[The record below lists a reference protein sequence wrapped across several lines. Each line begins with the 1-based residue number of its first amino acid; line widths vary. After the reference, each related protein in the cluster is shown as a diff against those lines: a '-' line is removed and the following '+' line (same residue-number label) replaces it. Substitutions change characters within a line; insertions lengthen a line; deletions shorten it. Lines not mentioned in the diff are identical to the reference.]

1 MTTKDPKANQAIA
14 LIGMAGRFP
23 NAEDVKIF
31 WWNLEHAVE
40 SLVDYTNAEMLEAGV
55 PQALLEN
62 PNFVKRGTPFDR
74 PDWFDAA
81 FFGFN
86 PREAEILDP
95 QHRLFL
101 ECAWEALEDAGYGG
115 EARPESIGVYGGT
128 SGNTYLMSNIL
139 MNPEVVE
146 TVGGYQLMLASDKD
160 FLATRVAYKL
170 NLKGPSMA
178 VQTACSTSLVAVQMA
193 CQALLGR
200 QCDMALAGGVSLNF
214 PEKTG
219 HMYNEGMIL
228 SPDGHCRPF
237 DAEGRGIRAGHGAGI
252 VVLKRLD
259 EALRDR
265 DAIRAVILGAA
276 VNNDGA
282 EKMGYSAPSVEG
294 QSNVIS
300 AAIQMSGVNPESI
313 SYLEAHG
320 TGTQVGDPIEIAG
333 LERAFRAHTDKKQ
346 FCAIGAVKGNIGHL
360 DAAAGIAGLIK
371 ATLAL
376 KHKRIPAT
384 LNFKKA
390 NPVIDF
396 ANSPFYVNDKL
407 SNWDSNGTPRRAGVS
422 SFGIGG
428 TNAHVVLEE
437 APAAK
442 PSEVKWPA
450 QLLVISAKTSTALDA
465 MTARMAEHLETER
478 NISLADA
485 CFTSQVGR
493 KRFAHRRMLVCN
505 SCEGAIES
513 LQGKGPH
520 KFVTAVE
527 ESDARGVTFMFSGQG
542 SQHIGMAREL
552 YDVQSVFRNNF
563 DSCAIFLEQDIGC
576 DLRKVLYAQGA
587 DAQVLNETRVAQ
599 PALFAIEYSLAQMW
613 MSFGVLP
620 DAMIGHSIGEYAAAC
635 IAGVFSLEDALRLV
649 AARGSI
655 MQKMPAGSMLAAS
668 LPVSEAKKHVNGRI
682 SLAAA
687 NSPSLCTLSGPADA
701 IAALKEK
708 LEASGV
714 ECRALH
720 TSHAFHSSMMD
731 GALKLFSEAV
741 RGVKLTAPN
750 KPFLS
755 NLTGTWITTEQATD
769 PSYWVNHLR
778 HAVHFADGIKELA
791 ATPRRIFLEVGP
803 GQALSTFARDCTRG
817 MAGTQVLSSLPH
829 PKDTQS
835 DATFVVNTVGKLWLA
850 GVPIQ
855 WEEFHRGE
863 KLNRVS
869 LPAYFFERKR
879 YCVKPV
885 SRLSAPASA
894 SSAASNAFARRE
906 DISDW
911 FYVPSW
917 TRSVSPAALATSD
930 SYGPWLIFADQNGLG
945 DQAGT
950 ILSKRGE
957 KFTIVR
963 QGQRFARSEN
973 GEYTIRP
980 DRAEDHTSLLNDL
993 RTRGFAVRSVLH
1005 LWSVPAKSIAETQ
1018 NGRKAFERLIYL
1030 AQAFGDNPQQ
1040 TPIDWVVVTSGL
1052 HTLTGRETLDPL
1064 LSLVVGPL
1072 KVIPQEY
1079 PNITCRLVDLFPL
1092 PEPGT
1097 AQHALVEDILLEPG
1111 MPRAWRQL
1119 AYRDGIR
1126 WEQTFEPARLPARSK
1141 TTIRENG
1148 VYLITGGSGGIGL
1161 TLAAFLAEQGR
1172 ARIALTSRSPIPE
1185 RSEWIKWLNAH
1196 DENDATSAKI
1206 RSLEKLEALGAEVM
1220 TLTADVSIRQ
1230 EMRRAVDAVQARF
1243 GKINGVIHAAG
1254 ISGGG
1259 LVQLKTSD
1267 ASEKVLSSK
1276 VAGTLVLDSLLD
1288 VANLDF
1294 FILCSSID
1302 AILPIFG
1309 EVDYCAGNAFLDAY
1323 AAAQNAKGL
1332 RQVISINW
1340 DRWRE
1345 VGMAQNSIVPR
1356 NMEEQKRALLETAIR
1371 PAEGVE
1377 AFRRILSAGL
1387 PQVVVMT
1394 HDLTRLITE
1403 IANSPKAAGNAA
1415 ASDDEMLQLAAEAG
1429 HSRPDL
1435 ANDFVAPETEIQK
1448 NLAEIWI
1455 EVLGIEQIGIEDN
1468 FFEMGGHSL
1477 LATGVLSRIRSKFG
1491 VSVPLRTIFE
1501 TPTIRELASHLETL
1515 LWVVSGKS
1523 AASDAS
1529 EDREEIE
1536 L

>member
-1 MTTKDPKANQAIA
+1 MKTKDSRANQAIA

-23 NAEDVKIF
+23 NAEDLKVF

-40 SLVDYTNAEMLEAGV
+40 SLEDYTNAEMLEAGV
-55 PQALLEN
+55 PQALLEH
-62 PNFVKRGTPFDR
+62 PNFVKRGTPFER

-128 SGNTYLMSNIL
+128 SGNTYLMSNVL
-139 MNPEVVE
+139 MNPEVIE
-146 TVGGYQLMLASDKD
+146 AVGGYQLMLASDKD

-170 NLKGPSMA
+170 NLKGPSMS

-193 CQALLGR
+193 CQALLGK

-228 SPDGHCRPF
+228 SPDGRCRPF

-300 AAIQMSGVNPESI
+300 AAIRMSGVNPESI
-313 SYLEAHG
+313 SYVEAHG

-360 DAAAGIAGLIK
+360 DAAAGVAGLIK

-384 LNFKKA
+384 LHFKKA

-396 ANSPFYVNDKL
+396 ANSPFFVNDKL
-407 SNWDSNGTPRRAGVS
+407 SDWESTGTPRRAGVS

-428 TNAHVVLEE
+428 TNAHVVMEE
-437 APAAK
+437 APASE
-442 PSEVKWPA
+442 PSDVKWPS
-450 QLLVISAKTSTALDA
+450 QLLVISARTSTSLDA
-465 MTARMAEHLETER
+465 MTARMAAHLETEPR
-478 NISLADA
+478 IALADA
-485 CFTSQVGR
+485 CFTSQLGR
-493 KRFAHRRMLVCN
+493 KRFAHRRMVVSS
-505 SCEGAIES
+505 SCDEAIES
-513 LQGKGPH
+513 LKGKGPH
-520 KFVTAVE
+520 KYISAVE
-527 ESDARGVTFMFSGQG
+527 ESDTRAVTFMFSGQG
-542 SQHIGMAREL
+542 SQHIGMARGL
-552 YDVQSVFRNNF
+552 YEVQPVFRNMF
-563 DSCAIFLEQDIGC
+563 DSCAIFLEQDLGC
-576 DLRKVLYAQGA
+576 DLRKVLYAKDS
-587 DAQVLNETRVAQ
+587 DAQILNETRVAQ

-613 MSFGVLP
+613 MSWGVLP

-635 IAGVFSLEDALRLV
+635 LAGVFSLEDALRLV
-649 AARGSI
+649 AARGRI
-655 MQKMPAGSMLAAS
+655 MQQMPAGSMLAVS
-668 LPVSEAKKHVNGRI
+668 LPASEANKYVNDRI
-682 SLAAA
+682 SLAAV
-687 NSPSLCTLSGPADA
+687 NSPTLCTLSGPEDA
-701 IAALKEK
+701 IGSLKEK
-708 LEASGV
+708 MEASGV

-731 GALKLFSEAV
+731 GALDLFSEAL
-741 RGVKLTAPN
+741 RDVKLFAPSR
-750 KPFLS
+750 PFIS
-755 NLTGTWITTEQATD
+755 NLTGTWITAEQATD
-769 PSYWVNHLR
+769 PSYWTKHLR
-778 HAVHFADGIKELA
+778 QAVHFAEGMKELA
-791 ATPRRIFLEVGP
+791 STPRHIFLEVGP
-803 GQALSTFARDCTRG
+803 SQALSTFARDCTRG

-829 PKDTQS
+829 PKDSQS
-835 DATFVVNTVGKLWLA
+835 DASFVVNTVGKLWLA
-850 GVPIQ
+850 GVPMQ
-855 WEEFHRGE
+855 WDEFHKGE

-879 YCVKPV
+879 YCVKPMLRV
-885 SRLSAPASA
+885 SASAPAP
-894 SSAASNAFARRE
+894 SAATNALARRE

-911 FYVPSW
+911 FYIPSW
-917 TRSVSPAALATSD
+917 TQSVAPAALATSET
-930 SYGPWLIFADQNGLG
+930 YGPWLIFADEKGFG
-945 DQAGT
+945 DQAAN
-950 ILSKRGE
+950 ILSMRGE

-963 QGQRFARSEN
+963 QGQSFSRGEN
-973 GEYTIRP
+973 GAYTVRP
-980 DRAEDHTSLLNDL
+980 DRAEDYAALLNDF
-993 RTRGFAVRSVLH
+993 RTRGFVVRSVLH
-1005 LWSVPAKSIAETQ
+1005 LWSVPSANSSETQ
-1018 NGRKAFERLIYL
+1018 AGRKAFERLIYL

-1040 TPIDWVVVTSGL
+1040 TPVDWVVVTSGL
-1052 HTLTGRETLDPL
+1052 HSVTGRETLDPL
-1064 LSLVVGPL
+1064 LSLVLGPL

-1079 PNITCRLVDLFPL
+1079 PNITCRAVDLFPF
-1092 PEPGT
+1092 PESSANENG
-1097 AQHALVEDILLEPG
+1097 LIENILLEPG
-1111 MPRAWRQL
+1111 MPRPWRL
-1119 AYRDGIR
+1119 VAYRNGMR

-1141 TTIRENG
+1141 TAIREKG
-1148 VYLITGGSGGIGL
+1148 VYLITGGTGGIGL
-1161 TLAAFLAEQGR
+1161 SLAAYLAEQGH
-1172 ARIALTSRSPIPE
+1172 ARIALTSRSPVPD
-1185 RSEWIKWLNAH
+1185 RSEWKQWVGTH
-1196 DENDATSAKI
+1196 GETDSTSVKI

-1220 TLTADVSIRQ
+1220 TLTANVSSRE
-1230 EMRRAVDAVQARF
+1230 EMQRAIDAVQARF

-1259 LVQLKTSD
+1259 LMQLATSVT
-1267 ASEKVLSSK
+1267 SEKVLSSK
-1276 VAGTLVLDSLLD
+1276 VAGTLVLDSLID
-1288 VANLDF
+1288 VASLDF
-1294 FILCSSID
+1294 FVLCSSID
-1302 AILPIFG
+1302 AVAPILG
-1309 EVDYCAGNAFLDAY
+1309 ELDYCAGNAFLDAY
-1323 AAAQNAKGL
+1323 AAAQNAKGH
-1332 RQVISINW
+1332 RGVTSINW
-1340 DRWRE
+1340 YRWRE
-1345 VGMAQNSIVPR
+1345 VGMAENLEVPR
-1356 NMEEQKRALLETAIR
+1356 SMEEQKRALLQDAIK

-1377 AFRRILSAGL
+1377 AFRRILAACL
-1387 PQVVVMT
+1387 PQVAVMT
-1394 HDLTRLITE
+1394 HDLPRIIVE
-1403 IANSPKAAGNAA
+1403 IANGPKAASNASV
-1415 ASDDEMLQLAAEAG
+1415 SDDKTPRLGAEAS

-1435 ANDFVAPETEIQK
+1435 ANEFVPPETEIQK
-1448 NLAEIWI
+1448 SLAEIWI
-1455 EVLGIEQIGIEDN
+1455 EVLGIEHIGIDDN

-1477 LATGVLSRIRSKFG
+1477 LATGVLSRIRGKFG

-1501 TPTIRELASHLETL
+1501 TPTIRELSTHLETL

-1523 AASDAS
+1523 DASEAS

-1536 L
+1536 I

>member
-1 MTTKDPKANQAIA
+1 MKTKDSKANQAIA
-14 LIGMAGRFP
+14 VIGMAGRFP

-40 SLVDYTNAEMLEAGV
+40 SLVEYSDAEMLEAGV
-55 PQALLEN
+55 PQALLDN
-62 PNFVKRGTPFDR
+62 PNFVKRGTPFER
-74 PDWFDAA
+74 ADWFDAG

-128 SGNTYLMSNIL
+128 SGNTYLMSNVL

-146 TVGGYQLMLASDKD
+146 AVGGYQLMLASDKD

-170 NLKGPSMA
+170 NLKGPSMS

-228 SPDGHCRPF
+228 SPDGRCRPF

-313 SYLEAHG
+313 TYVEAHG

-333 LERAFRAHTDKKQ
+333 LERAFRVHTDKKQ

-360 DAAAGIAGLIK
+360 DAAAGVAGLIK
-371 ATLAL
+371 ATLAF

-384 LNFKKA
+384 LHFREA

-396 ANSPFYVNDKL
+396 ANSPFFVNDKL
-407 SNWDSNGTPRRAGVS
+407 SDWESSGTPRRAGVS

-437 APAAK
+437 APEAK
-442 PSEVKWPA
+442 PAEVKWPS
-450 QLLVISAKTSTALDA
+450 QLLVISARTSTALDA
-465 MTARMAEHLETER
+465 MTARMAEHLETDPS
-478 NISLADA
+478 ISLADA

-493 KRFAHRRMLVCN
+493 KRFAHRRMVVG
-505 SCEGAIES
+505 SDREDAIES
-513 LQGKGPH
+513 LKGKGPH
-520 KFVTAVE
+520 KYISAAE
-527 ESDARGVTFMFSGQG
+527 ESDTRAVTFMFSGQG
-542 SQHIGMAREL
+542 SQHIGMARGL
-552 YDVQSVFRNNF
+552 YEVQSVFRNNF
-563 DSCAIFLEQDIGC
+563 DSCAIFLEQDLGC
-576 DLRKVLYAQGA
+576 DLRKVLYAQDA
-587 DAQVLNETRVAQ
+587 DPQVLNETRVAQ

-613 MSFGVLP
+613 MSFGVMP

-635 IAGVFSLEDALRLV
+635 VAGVFSLADALQIV
-649 AARGSI
+649 AARGRI
-655 MQKMPAGSMLAAS
+655 MQQMPAGSMLAVS
-668 LPVSEAKKHVNGRI
+668 LSLSEAKKYVDDQI

-687 NSPSLCTLSGPADA
+687 NSPTLCTLSGPEDA
-701 IAALKEK
+701 IASLKQK
-708 LEASGV
+708 LEASGI
-714 ECRALH
+714 ECRTLH

-731 GALKLFSEAV
+731 GALDSFCEAL
-741 RGVKLTAPN
+741 RNVKLCAPN
-750 KPFLS
+750 RPFLS
-755 NLTGTWITTEQATD
+755 NLSGTWITAEQATD
-769 PSYWVNHLR
+769 PSYWVKHLR

-829 PKDTQS
+829 PKDPQS
-835 DATFVVNTVGKLWLA
+835 DASFVVSTVGKLWLA

-855 WEEFHRGE
+855 WDEFHKGE

-879 YCVKPV
+879 YCVKRTLPV
-885 SRLSAPASA
+885 SGSAPAPSTA
-894 SSAASNAFARRE
+894 PTALAKRE

-911 FYVPSW
+911 FYIPSW
-917 TRSVSPAALATSD
+917 TRSVAPAALATSE
-930 SYGPWLIFADQNGLG
+930 SYGPWLIFADEKGLG
-945 DQAGT
+945 DQAGNL
-950 ILSKRGE
+950 LSKRGE

-963 QGQRFARSEN
+963 QGHKFARREN
-973 GEYTIRP
+973 GEYTLRP
-980 DRAEDHTSLLNDL
+980 DRAEDHAALLNDL
-993 RTRGFAVRSVLH
+993 RTRGFMVRTVLH
-1005 LWSVPAKSIAETQ
+1005 LWSVPGASSSETQ

-1040 TPIDWVVVTSGL
+1040 TPVDWVVVTSGL
-1052 HTLTGRETLDPL
+1052 HAVTGREILDPL
-1064 LSLVVGPL
+1064 LSLVLGPI

-1079 PNITCRLVDLFPL
+1079 PNITCRAVDLFPF
-1092 PEPGT
+1092 PESGPDE
-1097 AQHALVEDILLEPG
+1097 HELIENILLEPG
-1111 MPRAWRQL
+1111 MPRPWRHV
-1119 AYRDGIR
+1119 AYRNGIR

-1141 TTIRENG
+1141 PTIREKG
-1148 VYLITGGSGGIGL
+1148 VYVITGGTGGIGL
-1161 TLAAFLAEQGR
+1161 TLAAYLAEHGN
-1172 ARIALTSRSPIPE
+1172 ARIALTSRSPLPE
-1185 RSEWIKWLNAH
+1185 RAEWPQWLDAH
-1196 DENDATSAKI
+1196 GENDSTSLKI

-1220 TLTADVSIRQ
+1220 TLTADVSSRE
-1230 EMRRAVDAVQARF
+1230 EMQRAVEAIQARF
-1243 GKINGVIHAAG
+1243 GKINGVVHAAG
-1254 ISGGG
+1254 IPGGG

-1276 VAGTLVLDSLLD
+1276 VAGTLVLDSLLN
-1288 VANLDF
+1288 VASLDF
-1294 FILCSSID
+1294 FVLCSSID

-1332 RQVISINW
+1332 LQVTSINW
-1340 DRWRE
+1340 ERWRE
-1345 VGMAQNSIVPR
+1345 VGMAENSIVPR
-1356 NMEEQKRALLETAIR
+1356 NMEEQKRALLGTAIR
-1371 PAEGVE
+1371 PPEGVE

-1387 PQVVVMT
+1387 PQVVVVT

-1403 IANSPKAAGNAA
+1403 IANSPKAARNAA
-1415 ASDDEMLQLAAEAG
+1415 VSDDETPRLAAEAS

-1435 ANDFVAPETEIQK
+1435 ANDFVPPETEIQK
-1448 NLAEIWI
+1448 SLAEIWI

-1477 LATGVLSRIRSKFG
+1477 LATGVLSRVRSKFG

-1501 TPTIRELASHLETL
+1501 TPTIRELSSHLETL

-1523 AASDAS
+1523 SASEAS

>member
-1 MTTKDPKANQAIA
+1 MKTKDSKANQAIA

-23 NAEDVKIF
+23 NAEDVKMF

-40 SLVDYTNAEMLEAGV
+40 SLENYTDAEMLEAGV
-55 PQALLEN
+55 PQVLLDN
-62 PNFVKRGTPFDR
+62 PNFVKRGTPFER
-74 PDWFDAA
+74 PDWFDAG

-128 SGNTYLMSNIL
+128 TGNSYVMSNVF

-146 TVGGYQLMLASDKD
+146 AVGGYQLMLASDKD

-170 NLKGPSMA
+170 NLKGPSMSI
-178 VQTACSTSLVAVQMA
+178 QTACSTSLVAVQMA
-193 CQALLGR
+193 CQALLAR
-200 QCDMALAGGVSLNF
+200 QCDMALAGGVSLTF

-300 AAIQMSGVNPESI
+300 AAIRMSGVNPESI
-313 SYLEAHG
+313 GYVEAHG

-360 DAAAGIAGLIK
+360 DAAAGVAGLIK
-371 ATLAL
+371 ATLAF

-384 LNFKKA
+384 LHFKKA

-396 ANSPFYVNDKL
+396 ANSPFFVNDKL
-407 SNWDSNGTPRRAGVS
+407 SDWESTGTPRRAGVS

-428 TNAHVVLEE
+428 TNAHVVLQE
-437 APAAK
+437 APAAE
-442 PSEVKWPA
+442 PTEVKWPA
-450 QLLVISAKTSTALDA
+450 QLLVISARTSTALDA
-465 MTARMAEHLETER
+465 MTTRMAEHLETEPG
-478 NISLADA
+478 ISLADA

-493 KRFAHRRMLVCN
+493 KRFAHRRMMACT
-505 SCEGAIES
+505 SREEAIQS
-513 LQGKGPH
+513 LKGNGPY
-520 KFVTAVE
+520 KYISTAE
-527 ESDARGVTFMFSGQG
+527 ESDARAVTFMFSGQG

-552 YDVQSVFRNNF
+552 YEVQPVFRNMF
-563 DSCAIFLEQDIGC
+563 DSCAIFLEQDLGC

-587 DAQVLNETRVAQ
+587 DAHLLNETRVAQ
-599 PALFAIEYSLAQMW
+599 PALFAVEYSLARMW
-613 MSFGVLP
+613 MSWGVLP
-620 DAMIGHSIGEYAAAC
+620 DSMIGHSIGEYAAAC
-635 IAGVFSLEDALRLV
+635 LAGVFSLNDALRLV
-649 AARGSI
+649 AARGRI
-655 MQKMPAGSMLAAS
+655 MQQMPAGSMLAVS
-668 LPVSEAKKHVNGRI
+668 LPVSEAKKYVDAHI

-687 NSPSLCTLSGPADA
+687 NSPTLCTLSGPEDS
-701 IAALKEK
+701 ITSLKK
-708 LEASGV
+708 TLEASGV

-731 GALKLFSEAV
+731 GALDSFSEAL
-741 RGVKLTAPN
+741 RGVKLYAPN
-750 KPFLS
+750 RPFLS
-755 NLTGTWITTEQATD
+755 NLTGTWITAEQATD
-769 PSYWVNHLR
+769 PSYWVKHLR
-778 HAVHFADGIKELA
+778 HAVHFAEGIKELA
-791 ATPRRIFLEVGP
+791 TTPRRIFLEVGP

-835 DATFVVNTVGKLWLA
+835 DAAFIVNTVGKLWLA

-855 WEEFHRGE
+855 WDEFHKGE

-879 YCVKPV
+879 YCVKRMLPV
-885 SRLSAPASA
+885 SASTPAPSA
-894 SSAASNAFARRE
+894 STNALARRE

-911 FYVPSW
+911 FYIPSW
-917 TRSVSPAALATSD
+917 TRSVSPAALATSET
-930 SYGPWLIFADQNGLG
+930 YGPWLIFADDRGYA
-945 DQAGT
+945 DQAGN

-957 KFTIVR
+957 TFIIVR

-973 GEYTIRP
+973 GEYTVRP
-980 DRAEDHTSLLNDL
+980 DRAEDHAALLSDL
-993 RTRGFAVRSVLH
+993 RTRGFVVRSVLH
-1005 LWSVPAKSIAETQ
+1005 LWSISGSSISATED
-1018 NGRKAFERLIYL
+1018 GRKAFDRLIYL

-1052 HTLTGRETLDPL
+1052 HAVTGRENLDPL
-1064 LSLVVGPL
+1064 MSLVLGPI

-1079 PNITCRLVDLFPL
+1079 PNITCHAVDLFPF
-1092 PEPGT
+1092 PESG
-1097 AQHALVEDILLEPG
+1097 ADEHELIENILLEPG
-1111 MPRAWRQL
+1111 MPRPWRL
-1119 AYRDGIR
+1119 VSYRNGSR

-1141 TTIRENG
+1141 TAIRQNG
-1148 VYLITGGSGGIGL
+1148 VYLITGGTGGIGL
-1161 TLAAFLAEQGR
+1161 TLAAYLAEQGH
-1172 ARIALTSRSPIPE
+1172 ARIALTSRSSVPD
-1185 RSEWIKWLNAH
+1185 RSEWKQWVDAH
-1196 DENDATSAKI
+1196 GESDATSLKI
-1206 RSLEKLEALGAEVM
+1206 RNLEKLEALGAEVM
-1220 TLTADVSIRQ
+1220 TLAVDVSSRE
-1230 EMRRAVDAVQARF
+1230 EMLRAIDAVQTRF

-1254 ISGGG
+1254 IPGGG
-1259 LVQLKTSD
+1259 LVQLKTTD

-1276 VAGTLVLDSLLD
+1276 VAGTLVLDSLLS
-1288 VANLDF
+1288 VASLDF
-1294 FILCSSID
+1294 FVLCSSID
-1302 AILPIFG
+1302 AVLPIFG

-1323 AAAQNAKGL
+1323 AAAQNARGF
-1332 RQVISINW
+1332 RQVASINW

-1345 VGMAQNSIVPR
+1345 VGMAENSVVPR

-1394 HDLTRLITE
+1394 HDLARLIIE
-1403 IANSPKAAGNAA
+1403 IANSPKAASHAA
-1415 ASDDEMLQLAAEAG
+1415 VSDDEMPRLVAEAS

-1435 ANDFVAPETEIQK
+1435 ANDFVPPETEIQK
-1448 NLAEIWI
+1448 SLAEIWI
-1455 EVLGIEQIGIEDN
+1455 EVLGIQQIGIEDN

-1501 TPTIRELASHLETL
+1501 TPTIRELSAHLETL

-1523 AASDAS
+1523 SASEAT